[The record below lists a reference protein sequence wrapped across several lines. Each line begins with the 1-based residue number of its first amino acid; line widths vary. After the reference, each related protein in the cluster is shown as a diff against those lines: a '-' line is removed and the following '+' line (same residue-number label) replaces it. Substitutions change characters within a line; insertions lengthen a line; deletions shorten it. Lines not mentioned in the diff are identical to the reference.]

1 MVPMWGPCVREG
13 NMSKNTL
20 QNKLPLTE
28 VIPLA
33 LQHVVAMVVGCI
45 TVPII
50 ASNAAGLGGAAQ
62 VKMIQAS
69 LLCAGVAILFQN
81 LTKKGYL
88 GAGLPL
94 IVGSGFAFIAT
105 MSEIAKNQGIEY
117 VFGAQLVATL
127 FGIGFG
133 FLFKYIKKLFTPV
146 VKAVVVMTIGISLY
160 KTAVTYIAGGAGTEY
175 YGTPKS
181 WALGIFTMIV
191 TLLLSQFGKG
201 FFKVAATLLGLIIG
215 YLAGLAFGLVH
226 FDVFTGQAPFQ
237 LPTPIPFG
245 LKFSFAAIVPYIV
258 ITLISAVQDIG
269 QLEATTFGLWQRSA
283 KDEEVRGG
291 IIGDNIGSLVGAIF
305 GGAPNAIAG
314 QNVGIVV
321 TTGVTAKL
329 VFVLAGALLILIGF
343 FPPAAAIFLTIPYPV
358 LGGATIAVFGSIA
371 TTGIK
376 MLAGA
381 GLTQRNVSIAG
392 LSLALAIGMTYD
404 KAIFQHF
411 PDWVAPIFGNA
422 VVVAALVSILLNLV
436 IPKDQTTTAK

>member
-1 MVPMWGPCVREG
+1 
-13 NMSKNTL
+13 MSNNTL
-20 QNKLPLTE
+20 QKKVSLAE
-28 VIPLA
+28 AIPLA

-50 ASNAAGLGGAAQ
+50 ASNAAGLDSAAQ

-81 LTKKGYL
+81 LAKKGTV

-117 VFGAQLVATL
+117 VFGAQLVAAL
-127 FGIGFG
+127 CGIGFG

-160 KTAVTYIAGGAGTEY
+160 KTAVTYIAGGAGTDL
-175 YGTPKS
+175 YGTPKA
-181 WALGIFTMIV
+181 WALGIFTMVV

-201 FFKVAATLLGLIIG
+201 FFKVAATLLGLLIG
-215 YLAGLAFGLVH
+215 YVAGIAFGVVD
-226 FDVFTGQAPFQ
+226 FDVFSGQAPFQ
-237 LPTPIPFG
+237 VPQPIPFG
-245 LKFSFAAIVPYIV
+245 LKFSFSAIIPFIV

-283 KDEEVRGG
+283 KDEEVKGG
-291 IIGDNIGSLVGAIF
+291 IIGDNIGTLVGALF

-321 TTGVTAKL
+321 TTGITQKI
-329 VFVLAGALLILIGF
+329 VFILAGAILILIGF
-343 FPPAAAIFLTIPYPV
+343 FPPAAAVFLTIPYPV

-381 GLTQRNVSIAG
+381 GLTQRNLSIAG

-404 KAIFQHF
+404 KGIFQHF

-422 VVVAALVSILLNLV
+422 VVVAALVSIILNLI
-436 IPKDQTTTAK
+436 IPKDKAANAK